1 MRKVFQ
7 MTFFAVAVVMA
18 VAVEGVESSLSGADI
33 LAGRSLSDFICR
45 NAAPE
50 TVAETFSLTNGVLT
64 ANAAYALVLE
74 SPERYDCESFV
85 LSAEVRYESDGFADS
100 GLQFCIEDV
109 AGKNAVRRRMEYQ
122 LKTVDIGDGWGLGGI
137 RAARNIGEP
146 YRKPNAAGD
155 VRMSRQ
161 TTSAWKSGVWYSVSV
176 RKEGNRFTF
185 FFDGKLVNAFVVE
198 GATPG
203 RIGFQTKPYP
213 DGRGTVS
220 FRNVRMLQL

>member
-1 MRKVFQ
+1 MRKNVNIVLVAIAATTVFS
-7 MTFFAVAVVMA
+7 AS
-18 VAVEGVESSLSGADI
+18 GVESSLSGVDI

-50 TVAETFSLTNGVLT
+50 TVTETFSLTNGVLT

-109 AGKNAVRRRMEYQ
+109 AENTVRRRMEYQ

-137 RAARNIGEP
+137 RAARNAGEP

-155 VRMSRQ
+155 VRMPRQ
-161 TTSAWKSGVWYSVSV
+161 TPPAWKSGVWYKVSV

-185 FFDGKLVNAFVVE
+185 FFDGKLVNTFVVD
-198 GATPG
+198 GVTSG

-213 DGRGTVS
+213 EGRGTFS
-220 FRNVRMLQL
+220 FRIFRMLQL

>member
-1 MRKVFQ
+1 M
-7 MTFFAVAVVMA
+7 
-18 VAVEGVESSLSGADI
+18 
-33 LAGRSLSDFICR
+33 
-45 NAAPE
+45 
-50 TVAETFSLTNGVLT
+50 
-64 ANAAYALVLE
+64 LE

-137 RAARNIGEP
+137 RAARNAGEP
-146 YRKPNAAGD
+146 YRKPNATGD
-155 VRMSRQ
+155 VRMPRQ
-161 TTSAWKSGVWYSVSV
+161 TTPVWKRGVWYNVSV
-176 RKEGNRFTF
+176 RKKGNRFTF
-185 FFDGKLVNAFVVE
+185 FFDGKLVNAFVVD
-198 GATPG
+198 GATSG

-213 DGRGTVS
+213 EGRGTVS

>member
-1 MRKVFQ
+1 MLEKNVNIVLVAIAVTTVFS
-7 MTFFAVAVVMA
+7 AS
-18 VAVEGVESSLSGADI
+18 GVESSMSGMDI

-64 ANAAYALVLE
+64 ANAAHALVLE

-109 AGKNAVRRRMEYQ
+109 SENTVLRRMEYQ

-137 RAARNIGEP
+137 RAARNAGEP
-146 YRKPNAAGD
+146 YRKPNTAGD
-155 VRMSRQ
+155 VRMPRQ
-161 TTSAWKSGVWYSVSV
+161 TTPAWKSGVWYNVSV

-185 FFDGKLVNAFVVE
+185 FFDGKLVNAFVVD

-213 DGRGTVS
+213 EGRGAVS

>member
-1 MRKVFQ
+1 MRKAFQ
-7 MTFFAVAVVMA
+7 MTLVSVVVAMA
-18 VAVEGVESSLSGADI
+18 ASVDGRENSMSGTDI

-64 ANAAYALVLE
+64 ANAAHALVLE

-146 YRKPNAAGD
+146 YKKPNKAGD
-155 VRMSRQ
+155 VRMPRQ
-161 TTSAWKSGVWYSVSV
+161 TTPVWKSGVWYNVSV
-176 RKEGNRFTF
+176 GKEGNRFTF
-185 FFDGKLVNAFVVE
+185 FFDGKLVNTFVVE
-198 GATPG
+198 GATSG

-213 DGRGTVS
+213 EGRGAVS

>member
-18 VAVEGVESSLSGADI
+18 VAAEGVESSLSGADI

-45 NAAPE
+45 NATPE

-100 GLQFCIEDV
+100 GLQFCIEDSFP
-109 AGKNAVRRRMEYQ
+109 NA
-122 LKTVDIGDGWGLGGI
+122 L
-137 RAARNIGEP
+137 AARENKLYATI
-146 YRKPNAAGD
+146 
-155 VRMSRQ
+155 
-161 TTSAWKSGVWYSVSV
+161 W
-176 RKEGNRFTF
+176 TF
-185 FFDGKLVNAFVVE
+185 KNKCLLLRCAKQ
-198 GATPG
+198 
-203 RIGFQTKPYP
+203 RIIK
-213 DGRGTVS
+213 
-220 FRNVRMLQL
+220 

>member
-1 MRKVFQ
+1 MRKNVNIVLVAIAATTVFS
-7 MTFFAVAVVMA
+7 AS
-18 VAVEGVESSLSGADI
+18 GVESSLSGADI

-74 SPERYDCESFV
+74 SPERYDYGSFV

-122 LKTVDIGDGWGLGGI
+122 LKTIDIGDGWGLGGI
-137 RAARNIGEP
+137 RAARNVGEP

-155 VRMSRQ
+155 VRMPRQ
-161 TTSAWKSGVWYSVSV
+161 TTPVWKRGVWYNVSV
-176 RKEGNRFTF
+176 RKKGNRFTF
-185 FFDGKLVNAFVVE
+185 FFDGKLVNAFVVD

-213 DGRGTVS
+213 EGRGAVS